1 LIRTPHG
8 ECSSWAKLGEFY
20 SLHMVNNG
28 ETLSKMREIRGHQYR
43 NRMGDTDGEKNW
55 NEFAICITDKGKDD
69 FW

>member
-20 SLHMVNNG
+20 SFHMVNNG

-43 NRMGDTDGEKNW
+43 NHMGDTDGEKNW
-55 NEFAICITDKGKDD
+55 N
-69 FW
+69 

>member
-20 SLHMVNNG
+20 SFHMVNNG

-55 NEFAICITDKGKDD
+55 N
-69 FW
+69 